1 MLDDEGSHSRLAPGA
16 WAETYRT
23 LAAEEADELDA
34 VDLEV
39 LAVAA
44 YLHGDDELSAAAWER
59 AYARHLD
66 AGQPAEAARCSFW
79 LGLGMMLNGR
89 MAHAGGWL
97 SRARNAAGEVDEC
110 PAAGYLMIPMV
121 LASLDSGDADAAVE
135 LAVQASTIGV
145 RFDDADLLA
154 LATLGHGQALLA
166 RGEPDAGLARLDEV
180 MLTVESGDIG
190 PIASGIVYC
199 AVILECMQVLDL
211 ARALEWTDA
220 LDRWCGTQPELV
232 PFRGQCLVHR
242 SQLHQATGRWEEAL
256 AAVATARERLSDP
269 PHPSLGLAHYQEGE
283 LLRVTGSLDAAAD
296 SYARASRAGH
306 EPLPGS
312 ALLSLDRGDVD
323 AAVANIRRGLEEVR
337 RPTPRAAVLSAAVEI
352 HRAAADRAAAAD
364 AAAELDRIA
373 ADSPSDVVRALAKE
387 ATGAVRLDDGDLS
400 GALTDL
406 RHAVADWQRLAM
418 PYEAART
425 GVLVGLACAAVG
437 DATSA
442 ALELEHA
449 RASFASLGAETALAR
464 LKPLADA
471 LGPPSADNLL
481 SARELEVL
489 AHVAVGRTSREIAE
503 ELTISRHTV
512 RRHLDNIF
520 AKLGVNSRAAAT
532 AYAYEH
538 GLL

>member
-1 MLDDEGSHSRLAPGA
+1 MLDDEGSHNRLAPGA
-16 WAETYRT
+16 WAESYRT
-23 LAAEEADELDA
+23 LAAEAPDGLDA
-34 VDLEV
+34 ADLEV

-59 AYARHLD
+59 AYGRHLD

-97 SRARNAAGEVDEC
+97 SRARNAVGEVDEC
-110 PAAGYLMIPMV
+110 PAAGYLMIPAL
-121 LASLDSGDADAAVE
+121 LASLDSGDADGAIGLAA
-135 LAVQASTIGV
+135 QASTIGV

-154 LATLGHGQALLA
+154 LATLGHGQALIA
-166 RGEPDAGLARLDEV
+166 RGDLGEGLARLDEV
-180 MLTVESGDIG
+180 MLAVEAGDVG

-220 LDRWCGTQPELV
+220 LDGWCRAQPELV

-256 AAVATARERLSDP
+256 AAVAAARERLSDP
-269 PHPSLGLAHYQEGE
+269 PHPALGLAHYQEAE
-283 LLRVTGSLDAAAD
+283 LLRATGSLDAAAG

-306 EPLPGS
+306 EPLPGL
-312 ALLSLDRGDVD
+312 ALLALDRGDIE
-323 AAVANIRRGLEEVR
+323 AAVATIRRGLEEVR
-337 RPTPRAAVLSAAVEI
+337 RPTPRAALLSAAVEI
-352 HRAAADRAAAAD
+352 FRAAADRAAAAD

-373 ADSPSDVVRALAKE
+373 ADSPSEVVRALARE
-387 ATGAVRLDDGDLS
+387 ATGAVRLDGGDLS

-406 RHAVADWQRLAM
+406 RQAAADWQRLAM

-425 GVLVGLACAAVG
+425 GVLVGLACAALG

-442 ALELEHA
+442 SLEFDHA
-449 RASFASLGAETALAR
+449 KASFASLGAETALAR
-464 LKPLADA
+464 LTPLADA
-471 LGPPSADNLL
+471 LGPRSADPVL

-489 AHVAVGRTSREIAE
+489 AHVAAGRTSREIAE